1 MLWSRDFTLE
11 NAYKNPTVVLKYQIG
26 SRLGHVHTYIY
37 LYFVCIQWGMG
48 TGEKSTNE
56 KREAGAE
63 IMMRLSEKFL
73 EL

>member
-1 MLWSRDFTLE
+1 
-11 NAYKNPTVVLKYQIG
+11 
-26 SRLGHVHTYIY
+26 
-37 LYFVCIQWGMG
+37 MG

-63 IMMRLSEKFL
+63 IMMRFSEKFL